1 MNVAQKLT
9 SSLLTRWL
17 GESSADSPMQLV
29 ALEDRVLYSAGP
41 VPVEVVA
48 ASADLLSQGDVQ
60 DVTATDLGLAPIE
73 TDGISELDDLLSQI
87 DSASS
92 LDSISD
98 IQPLEDG
105 LGGSFEGSNESVVES
120 SALQASLQ
128 VQSSATE
135 LIAPA
140 SATAG
145 IQFDVLL
152 AAATAANQAPDFDTG
167 QTTYDTP
174 ENRTFVANI
183 DATDPEGDELFFS
196 IIGGAD
202 ADLFTITEDF
212 GIIEFI
218 VGPNFENP
226 NSSDGGNTYSI
237 QIRVEDDEGAG
248 TNRAITINVTDVE
261 IGEVPPNEPSDFSSS
276 QVEYSVDE
284 NQTFVV
290 DLDSFDPDG
299 LATVYAIVG
308 GVDQD
313 LFEITAFT
321 GVLSFRSPTDFEAP
335 GSSDGDNTYS
345 VRVRVQDELTPAF
358 GTERDFT
365 INVTNV
371 NEAAFFTTEGS
382 DFDVAENTSLAI
394 DLRSEDPDNESR
406 FYRIVGGDDA
416 GLFNIG
422 LINGRL
428 NFNTLPNF
436 EAPGSSDGDNTY
448 SIRIRVEDNEGAGEE
463 RDFTFNVTDVNE
475 ITDFS
480 VAENQTVVGS
490 LASFDPDNE
499 ETTFSIVGG
508 DDEALFEIDSDTG
521 VITFRAAPDFEDPG
535 SSDGGNTYSIRVL
548 VEDDEGTDTELEITI
563 YVTDVNEAAE
573 FTTSQSEFNVAENQT
588 LVGTLASSD
597 PENDEITYSIVG
609 GTDQDSFNIDPDN
622 GAITFLEA
630 PNFEAP
636 GSSNGDNEYSIRIR
650 VQDDEGAGTER
661 DITIN
666 VTDVN
671 QDLPI
676 SADNDIGEV
685 DEGGSIEINVLMND
699 EINPLDRVEIVEV
712 FNGTASFNDLG
723 LLEFI
728 HDGSD
733 TLTAQVVYRI
743 VGPEGTS
750 DTATVDFTVSPALN
764 IDGLDINNRDDDFDE
779 PRNESDESDE
789 SDESV
794 DEGNIVTAGMNP
806 LSNPMNE
813 VSERESSSSQ
823 TDVDSLIFSP
833 PSFVD
838 SDGSI
843 VEASQQGLG
852 FGFES
857 NVYQYVGRTS
867 FLDLASHEI
876 VDLHVREVVDTQ
888 AIQNNFLSLSQ
899 FVVNVTDQHS
909 SAGNENSIL
918 DIGNLISNNAP
929 FLGVTA
935 LMTFTVISGLT
946 ITSTQIHRIL
956 DVGSLLDDDESIE
969 DIVSG

>member
-1 MNVAQKLT
+1 MG
-9 SSLLTRWL
+9 SEMCIR
-17 GESSADSPMQLV
+17 
-29 ALEDRVLYSAGP
+29 DRYS
-41 VPVEVVA
+41 
-48 ASADLLSQGDVQ
+48 
-60 DVTATDLGLAPIE
+60 
-73 TDGISELDDLLSQI
+73 
-87 DSASS
+87 
-92 LDSISD
+92 
-98 IQPLEDG
+98 
-105 LGGSFEGSNESVVES
+105 
-120 SALQASLQ
+120 
-128 VQSSATE
+128 
-135 LIAPA
+135 
-140 SATAG
+140 
-145 IQFDVLL
+145 
-152 AAATAANQAPDFDTG
+152 
-167 QTTYDTP
+167 
-174 ENRTFVANI
+174 
-183 DATDPEGDELFFS
+183 
-196 IIGGAD
+196 
-202 ADLFTITEDF
+202 
-212 GIIEFI
+212 
-218 VGPNFENP
+218 
-226 NSSDGGNTYSI
+226 
-237 QIRVEDDEGAG
+237 
-248 TNRAITINVTDVE
+248 
-261 IGEVPPNEPSDFSSS
+261 
-276 QVEYSVDE
+276 
-284 NQTFVV
+284 
-290 DLDSFDPDG
+290 
-299 LATVYAIVG
+299 IVG
-308 GVDQD
+308 GPDQT
-313 LFEITAFT
+313 LFEIDSDT
-321 GVLSFRSPTDFEAP
+321 GAITFL
-335 GSSDGDNTYS
+335 
-345 VRVRVQDELTPAF
+345 
-358 GTERDFT
+358 
-365 INVTNV
+365 
-371 NEAAFFTTEGS
+371 AA
-382 DFDVAENTSLAI
+382 
-394 DLRSEDPDNESR
+394 
-406 FYRIVGGDDA
+406 
-416 GLFNIG
+416 
-422 LINGRL
+422 
-428 NFNTLPNF
+428 PNF
-436 EAPGSSDGDNTY
+436 EAPGSSNGDNEY
-448 SIRIRVEDNEGAGEE
+448 SIRIRV
-463 RDFTFNVTDVNE
+463 
-475 ITDFS
+475 
-480 VAENQTVVGS
+480 Q
-490 LASFDPDNE
+490 
-499 ETTFSIVGG
+499 
-508 DDEALFEIDSDTG
+508 
-521 VITFRAAPDFEDPG
+521 
-535 SSDGGNTYSIRVL
+535 
-548 VEDDEGTDTELEITI
+548 DDEGVGTERDITI
-563 YVTDVNEAAE
+563 NVTDVNEAAE

-609 GTDQDSFNIDPDN
+609 GTDQTLFEIDSDTGVINFLAAPNFEAPSSSNGDNEYSIRIRVQDDEGVGTERDITINVTDVNEAAEFTTSQSEFNVTENQTLVGTLASFDPDNEETTYSIVGGTDQDSFNIDSDTGVIN
-622 GAITFLEA
+622 FLA
-630 PNFEAP
+630 ALNFEAP

-650 VQDDEGAGTER
+650 VQDDEGVGTER

-666 VTDVN
+666 VTNVN
-671 QDLPI
+671 EDLPI